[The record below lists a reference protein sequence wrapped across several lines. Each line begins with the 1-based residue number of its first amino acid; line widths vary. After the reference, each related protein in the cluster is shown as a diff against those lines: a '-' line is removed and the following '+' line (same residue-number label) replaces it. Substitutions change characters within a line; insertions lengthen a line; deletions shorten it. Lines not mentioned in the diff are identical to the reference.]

1 VKFSDLHFQAT
12 DCCAEHVKAQVTTP
26 SGEVVTVTRCAQDAY
41 NVTVTN
47 EAGLVS
53 RSFGLSREQVEALP
67 ALSAA

>member
-1 VKFSDLHFQAT
+1 MKFSDLHFQAT

-26 SGEVVTVTRCAQDAY
+26 GGEVITVTRCDKDVY

-53 RSFGLSREQVEALP
+53 RSFGLSPEQVAALP